1 MSFATRFPTSFS
13 GPTLSFVFLVDQL
26 WPVVQEKAIEG
37 TEDCVTALTKA
48 IGTSTAAPYH

>member
-48 IGTSTAAPYH
+48 IGTSTAAPYR